1 MGCRGRRL
9 PTLPRVNDATVRP
22 IADDELAAFVDVVR
36 TAFLSPPASDESLAS
51 RRERWDLGRC
61 LGAYDEDGR
70 MCGAARSF
78 ATMLTVPGG
87 AEVATAAVSSVGVL
101 PTHTRRGHL
110 TRLMHHQLADAVD
123 RGEPLAALIAAEYPI
138 YGRYGYG
145 PATEAVA
152 LRIDASVAAWREAP
166 TGSVEIVDNE
176 TYAKV
181 AGELYDRARR
191 ANPGH
196 IDPPADSWSV
206 AAGVTRLHD
215 GEDDKRRDTAKVVWR
230 DGAGEPQ
237 AATAYRIDES
247 WVHNRPQNA
256 LVCETLV
263 ATSAEAEHEMLRF
276 LSSVDWVTD
285 VTVYLRPVDDPA
297 PLALVDARAAR
308 LDDRSDQT
316 WVRVLDPVAA
326 LEARRY
332 GSAGTLVLDVD
343 DPLGFAH
350 GRFRLDAAPDGATC
364 AATTDEPDLSV
375 SAVALG
381 AAYLGG
387 QSWARLA
394 DVGWAV
400 ERRPGAVAAASALF
414 ATPRAPWGA
423 LTF

>member
-1 MGCRGRRL
+1 
-9 PTLPRVNDATVRP
+9 VNDATVRP

-36 TAFLSPPASDESLAS
+36 TAFLSPPANEESLAL
-51 RRERWDLGRC
+51 RRDRWDLGRC
-61 LGAYDEDGR
+61 LGAYDEEGR
-70 MCGAARSF
+70 LCGAARSF
-78 ATMLTVPGG
+78 PTVLTVPGG

-110 TRLMHHQLADAVD
+110 SRLMHHQLADAVD
-123 RGEPLAALIAAEYPI
+123 RGEHLAALIAAEYPI

-152 LRIDASVAAWREAP
+152 LRIDASVATWREPP

-191 ANPGH
+191 ATAGH
-196 IDPPADSWSV
+196 IDPPGDWWSMT
-206 AAGVTRLHD
+206 AGVTRFHD
-215 GEDDKRRDTAKVVWR
+215 GEDDARRDTAKLVWR

-237 AATAYRIDES
+237 AATSYRIDES

-256 LVCETLV
+256 LICEILV
-263 ATSAEAEHEMLRF
+263 ATSAEAEREMLRF
-276 LSSVDWVTD
+276 LASVDWVSD

-316 WVRVLDPVAA
+316 WVRVLDPAAA

-332 GSAGTLVLDVD
+332 ATTGTLVVELDD
-343 DPLGFAH
+343 ELGYAQ
-350 GRFRLDAAPDGATC
+350 GRFRLDAGPDGATC
-364 AATTDEPDLSV
+364 AATSDEPDLSA
-375 SAVALG
+375 SAGALA

-400 ERRPGAVAAASALF
+400 EHRPGAVAEACALF

-423 LTF
+423 ITF